1 MEMVCNFLT
10 MEIDMKATIQMVNL
24 KAKETIFGV
33 MVQSIRDNLKMDLGS
48 EQVFGNLVDKN
59 TKELM

>member
-1 MEMVCNFLT
+1 MEKVCNFLT

>member
-1 MEMVCNFLT
+1 MEKVCNFLT

-59 TKELM
+59 TKDLM

>member
-1 MEMVCNFLT
+1 MEKVCNFLT

-24 KAKETIFGV
+24 KAKETISGV

>member
-1 MEMVCNFLT
+1 MEKVCNFLT
-10 MEIDMKATIQMVNL
+10 MEIDMKVTIQMVNL